1 MTRSFMGDDFV
12 REFPN
17 LETLGVVNE
26 MSEMEG
32 QQASSAQP
40 HNSNSSPRAP
50 SPREPSPTRGSV
62 AVSSGYF
69 VSSATGE
76 STASV

>member
-26 MSEMEG
+26 NSEMEL
-32 QQASSAQP
+32 QPQASSAQP
-40 HNSNSSPRAP
+40 SKSTSSPP
-50 SPREPSPTRGSV
+50 SPREPSPTRGNV

-69 VSSATGE
+69 VSSGNGE